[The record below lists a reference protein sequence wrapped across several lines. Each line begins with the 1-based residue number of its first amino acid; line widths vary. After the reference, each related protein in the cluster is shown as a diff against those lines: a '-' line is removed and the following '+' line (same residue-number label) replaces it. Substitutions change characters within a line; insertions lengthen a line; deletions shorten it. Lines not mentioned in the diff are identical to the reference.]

1 MPNSFKKAITL
12 TGGISIL
19 TGIMVGSGIFFV
31 GSLVLD
37 TTNYSSG
44 FALLA
49 WIIGGLL
56 TVSYALMYGELGSK
70 YPKVGGYYAYLK
82 KAYGPV
88 VGFSAG
94 FFNFVLA
101 SSGSVAVLALAF
113 SEVSNNILLT
123 VSEGAVSLSS
133 PVQIG
138 VAGLMIGLLTLMN
151 VFGVKLNTFF
161 LKIIMVVKFIPIV
174 TLIIL
179 GFTVGSVPL
188 ELSFDM
194 GGVGFFEGVSL
205 LGFAVIFTFWAYEG
219 WTNLNTVAEEMKN
232 PRRDLPKALLITM
245 VGVTLLYVLYQASI
259 FQSIDQATL
268 QGTYESGF
276 LFIGIPATM
285 ALVGEWG
292 SYVIMGTI
300 FIAILGALNASILSF
315 SRVYFALA
323 ADFKVLKPLA
333 TLNDTYQTPVK
344 ALIVSAVMA
353 LILLPFQISDLIS
366 LVAFGGL
373 VFNTLIFISL
383 FINRRRDPDAEGY
396 SVPFFPVLPAVTIG
410 VTLLLLVAIFIQNP
424 VFSLVGLA
432 VILLSVPAYYVLE
445 RLA

>member
-383 FINRRRDPDAEGY
+383 FINRRRDPEAEGY

-432 VILLSVPAYYVLE
+432 VILLSVPAYYALE